1 MEGVSFCTLHL
12 NMRGLGKDSVM
23 ARKLR
28 LEYEGAC
35 YHVLNRG
42 NYRADIF
49 SEEGAKHSFLQCLD
63 AAATKS
69 GWVVHAWCLM
79 SNHYHLAIETPKA
92 NLVDG
97 MRWLQVTF
105 AVKFNR
111 FRKANGHVFEG
122 RYKSLVV
129 DPEDSLGPVCHYI
142 HLNPVRARIL
152 AADVLTDY
160 PWTSLRWLTHPG
172 ERRDWYSPHDSLDH
186 AGGLKD
192 TTAGRRSYVQYLAWL
207 AEDEAERKNQAF
219 EKMSRG
225 WVIGTRSFMRALKE
239 EHSDLAAAMK
249 RGDHVLADLRT
260 DENNAA
266 LSALMHC
273 LQKSAEDVFS
283 DAKGATWKVAIAAE
297 MKRRTT
303 ASNPWLSERLNMG
316 SPFRLSRL
324 VSQWNPTNADQEQF
338 QRKCA
343 KCKI

>member
-1 MEGVSFCTLHL
+1 
-12 NMRGLGKDSVM
+12 M

-42 NYRADIF
+42 NYRSDIF
-49 SEEGAKHSFLQCLD
+49 SDQGAKHSFLECLD

-69 GWVVHAWCLM
+69 AWVVHAWCLM
-79 SNHYHLAIETPKA
+79 SNHYHLAIETPKG

-105 AVKFNR
+105 AMRFNR
-111 FRKANGHVFEG
+111 FRKENGHLFQG
-122 RYKSLVV
+122 RYKSLIV
-129 DPEDSLGPVCHYI
+129 DPGDSLGPLCHYI
-142 HLNPVRARIL
+142 HLNPVRARIVT
-152 AADVLTDY
+152 AEALTDY
-160 PWTSLRWLTHPG
+160 PWTSLRWLTHPR
-172 ERRDWYSPHDSLDH
+172 ERRSWYSPNDSLDH

-192 TTAGRRSYVQYLAWL
+192 TAAGRRCYMQYLTWL
-207 AEDEAERKNQAF
+207 AEDETERKSQAF
-219 EKMSRG
+219 ERMTKG
-225 WVIGTRSFMRALKE
+225 WVIGTRSFKRSLRE
-239 EHSDLAAAMK
+239 EYEDLAAAMK
-249 RGDHVLADLRT
+249 RGDHELEDLRA
-260 DENNAA
+260 DEREAA
-266 LSALMHC
+266 LLALIKC
-273 LQKSAEDVFS
+273 LEKSVEEVS
-283 DAKGATWKVAIAAE
+283 RDAKGATWKVAIAAE

-324 VSQWNPTNADQEQF
+324 VSKWNPTNAEEKRF

>member
-1 MEGVSFCTLHL
+1 
-12 NMRGLGKDSVM
+12 M

-42 NYRADIF
+42 NYRSDIF
-49 SEEGAKHSFLQCLD
+49 SDQGARHSFLECLD

-69 GWVVHAWCLM
+69 GWIVHAWCLM

-111 FRKANGHVFEG
+111 FRKENGHVFQG

-129 DPEDSLGPVCHYI
+129 DPNDSLGPLCHYI
-142 HLNPVRARIL
+142 HLNPVRAQVVARE
-152 AADVLTDY
+152 AVAGD
-160 PWTSLRWLTHPG
+160 PWNSLNWLVHARNRKP
-172 ERRDWYSPHDSLDH
+172 WYSPIESLGH
-186 AGGLKD
+186 AGGLAD
-192 TTAGRRSYVQYLAWL
+192 TVAGRQRYLQYLGWL
-207 AEDEAERKNQAF
+207 TEDEPERKKQLF
-219 EKMSRG
+219 ERMSKG
-225 WVIGTRSFMRALKE
+225 WVIGTRSFKNALKA
-239 EHSDLAAAMK
+239 EHRDLAAAMEQ
-249 RGDHVLADLRT
+249 GVHELEDLRD
-260 DENNAA
+260 DERTVA
-266 LSALMHC
+266 LTVLLHC
-273 LQKSAEDVFS
+273 LKKDSADISS
-283 DAKGATWKVAIAAE
+283 DAKGARWKVAIAAE

-303 ASNPWLSERLNMG
+303 ATNPWIAERLNMG

-324 VSQWNPTNADQEQF
+324 VSKWAPTNSEEKEM
-338 QRKCA
+338 QRRCA